1 MAKLRRLF
9 GKIWNLRHHR
19 SRVVRLLWWVSAFL
33 LLRAVFRDPGLSGV
47 TVGLLAIVSVGMST
61 VASLWGLTHPRILF
75 QVRSL
80 ALRWSLVLSI
90 VGTLCL
96 VSVLGATFSEQT
108 NLAFPTGAIFL
119 FSLLVILPLFFV
131 LALPVSLFG
140 AAMSAWDSRKLPDLY
155 GAARRGVN
163 AIWCIIGV
171 LFLTT
176 QWLRTVHASETIYA
190 GLYLLLP
197 FFVRHWSKLERQE
210 WVVEQF
216 RWFVTHMEER
226 LIWTRRRRDGTVRT
240 LDLRGAALG
249 VTAALCVLFA
259 SWLGLLLGLRA
270 PLLASLIQLRNTT
283 TRYLLNPR
291 SDFAITFGRPGEE
304 KRQADALRA
313 TRQRIVLL
321 EMDGATRYAA
331 HQPDS
336 SEGAAQAQILRK
348 LKATNPAL
356 IILPLPL
363 LNNELNREQV
373 SLPDALPIQPA
384 DMERNRRDVNKLER
398 AMQQTGRVALMLP
411 DSISQNVFTDEGK
424 PTNGI
429 PRRSPVAR
437 LTQAAQ
443 WTGTFGIGSYGT
455 ARLAVITMETPREFD
470 PIALVALSAV
480 STLPENESMMQM
492 LADRVVVSGRQIP
505 LVAPAKVAM
514 DFQDAEP
521 GHDFARISYRDVL
534 EDRLLFAP
542 TTDKEPGTQGKGRWL
557 KPAEY
562 FRNKI
567 VILDTFAP
575 FTRETP
581 VGKMASNELQAYAA
595 AMMLS
600 GEFLGRVGNR
610 AMNLLTILLCAGMGH
625 WCVRKPPLHA
635 GWRLAVVCILIAA
648 ACTGL
653 ILQGIWLDPV
663 VPTAAALGT
672 FLLVTQFT
680 FGMEQRVRAEH
691 RRLLDRLVAPEF
703 LEELL
708 EDPEGKLG
716 LQGRRQSLC
725 VLFADVRGF
734 TKFAEENSPERV
746 VEIINAYMAPLTQS
760 LLEHGG
766 ILDKYTGDGLMALFR
781 INANTQED
789 VAQAVH
795 AALAMRCA
803 AEEVSKRLS
812 EQGKTVLNI
821 GFGIHYGEAV
831 VGLVGMPPD
840 KVNYTALGHT
850 VVISQRLQ
858 SLAAGGEIIISG
870 AVFDA
875 VGDCFEVQEG
885 EPVTVKGSTLPVRP
899 YSVVA
904 SLVSPED
911 EM

>member
-1 MAKLRRLF
+1 MARVRRLLET
-9 GKIWNLRHHR
+9 IWNLRRHR
-19 SRVVRLLWWVSAFL
+19 QRWVRLLWWVCAFL
-33 LLRAVFRDPGLSGV
+33 LLRAIIRSEEMSGIA
-47 TVGLLAIVSVGMST
+47 VGFLAIASVGVST

-75 QVRSL
+75 QVRNL

-96 VSVLGATFSEQT
+96 VSVMGASFSEAT
-108 NLAFPTGAIFL
+108 NVAFPTGAIFV
-119 FSLLVILPLFFV
+119 FSLLVTLPLFFV

-140 AAMSAWDSRKLPDLY
+140 AAMSAWDSRKQPDLY

-163 AIWCIIGV
+163 AIWCVIGAT
-171 LFLTT
+171 LLAD
-176 QWLRTVHASETIYA
+176 QWLRTLETPETIFV

-197 FFVRHWSKLERQE
+197 FFTRIWSQSERQE
-210 WVVEQF
+210 WFIGQF
-216 RWFVTHMEER
+216 KAFLAHMEAR
-226 LIWTRRRRDGTVRT
+226 LIRTRRRRDGTIRT

-249 VTAALCVLFA
+249 VVAALLVLLA
-259 SWLGLLLGLRA
+259 SWIGILIGIRA
-270 PLLASLIQLRNTT
+270 PLLASLVQLRNTT
-283 TRYLLNPR
+283 TRYWTGNDTDFLSMVVRDEPER
-291 SDFAITFGRPGEE
+291 RRKSDVL
-304 KRQADALRA
+304 RQARSK
-313 TRQRIVLL
+313 IVLM

-331 HQPDS
+331 HQSTS
-336 SEGAAQAQILRK
+336 SEAAVQAQIIAK
-348 LKATNPAL
+348 LKSAMPEM
-356 IILPLPL
+356 IILPLPVL
-363 LNNELNREQV
+363 DTSQPPFPSR
-373 SLPDALPIQPA
+373 LPDALPLQTSEV
-384 DMERNRRDVNKLER
+384 ERSRRDAVRLSK
-398 AMQQTGRVALMLP
+398 AMRNTGRIALMLP
-411 DSISQNVFTDEGK
+411 DTLSENVFNDKTAEKGQS
-424 PTNGI
+424 
-429 PRRSPVAR
+429 RSPVNQ
-437 LTQAAQ
+437 LMGAAD

-455 ARLAVITMETPREFD
+455 AKLAVITVTAQREHD
-470 PIALVALSAV
+470 PIPLVVLSAA
-480 STLPENESMMQM
+480 STLPESPSMIKALSDHVMI
-492 LADRVVVSGRQIP
+492 SGRRVP
-505 LVAPAKVAM
+505 LIAPEKIAL

-521 GHDFARISYRDVL
+521 GHDFARVDYRDVL
-534 EDRLLFAP
+534 ENRLLFAP
-542 TTDKEPGTQGKGRWL
+542 TADKEPGSQGAGRWL
-557 KPAEY
+557 KPDDY

-600 GEFLGRVGNR
+600 GEYLGRVSNRGMIVVTLLLSAIMGN
-610 AMNLLTILLCAGMGH
+610 

-635 GWRLAVVCILIAA
+635 GWRLAVICIVIAA
-648 ACTGL
+648 VCTGL
-653 ILQGIWLDPV
+653 ILQGVWLDPV
-663 VPTAAALGT
+663 IPTAAALGT

-680 FGMEQRVRAEH
+680 FGMEQRVRTEH

-760 LLEHGG
+760 LLKYGG

-781 INANTQED
+781 IHANTRQD
-789 VAQAVH
+789 VSQAVH

-803 AEEVSKRLS
+803 AEEVSERLKQ
-812 EQGKTVLNI
+812 EGKTVLHI

-858 SLAAGGEIIISG
+858 SLAAGGEIIISD
-870 AVFDA
+870 AVFQT
-875 VGDCFEVQEG
+875 VGDTFEVQEG
-885 EPVTVKGSTLPVRP
+885 EPVTVKGSARPVRP
-899 YSVVA
+899 YLVIA
-904 SLVSPED
+904 SNAPPEEED
-911 EM
+911 